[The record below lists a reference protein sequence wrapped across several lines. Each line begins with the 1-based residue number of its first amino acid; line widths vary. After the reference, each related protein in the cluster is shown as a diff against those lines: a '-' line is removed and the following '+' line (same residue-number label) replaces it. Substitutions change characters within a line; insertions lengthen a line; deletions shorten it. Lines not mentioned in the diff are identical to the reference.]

1 MLKPPL
7 PNKLKRLLDAKGFD
21 TTDFFA
27 KTDKMTYEQHQK
39 ISKLCY
45 SIIPSDEQELEQE
58 LEWFAIH
65 KK

>member
-1 MLKPPL
+1 MYPPL
-7 PNKLKRLLDAKGFD
+7 PNKLKRLLSSKGFD

-39 ISKLCY
+39 IFELCY
-45 SIIPSDEQELEQE
+45 SIIPSDERELEQE